1 MNDAAILNGKKVLI
15 VEDNQLNLLIAKRCL
30 DSFGMIYSI
39 ATDGQSA
46 ITLLGQENFDVVLLD
61 LNIPVLDGWEIASFI
76 RSSAEKNQ
84 NTPIIVVSASE
95 DPNLEN
101 KLKASK
107 INAAIYKPYTPE
119 QLKKALIEN
128 FVPVSSSI

>member
-1 MNDAAILNGKKVLI
+1 MDDTAILNGKKVLI

-30 DSFGMIYSI
+30 ESFGMLYSI

-46 ITLLGQENFDVVLLD
+46 IMLLEHETFDVVLLD
-61 LNIPVLDGWEIASFI
+61 LNIPILDGWKIASYI
-76 RSSAEKNQ
+76 RSSAGNIQ

-95 DPNLEN
+95 DPDLES
-101 KLKASK
+101 KLKANK

-119 QLKKALIEN
+119 QLKCVLIEN
-128 FVPVSSSI
+128 LVPVSFAL